1 MILIN
6 IKAKNIYKIFNENQR
21 NEKVAVNNFTYSFCE
36 NGFYVIEGDSG
47 SGKSTLLNI
56 LSCLDSPSAGQLYYG
71 KTLINKL
78 NKEKRLKLIKEN
90 VGFVFQK
97 YYLND
102 SLTIF
107 ENVLV
112 SLLIRNFSL
121 KKANKVCEDTILSLG
136 IKKNMFKKKPSEC
149 SGGEKQR
156 VAIARTLVY
165 SPSIIFLDEPTGALD
180 RENSLILL
188 EIIKKISKNRIVI
201 CVSHDKELVES
212 FADKI
217 LFIKDGCFI
226 KEKTINKLDTIKNN
240 SSKFGNDRKAKRF
253 LIKNYFKIRKKEF
266 AHSFFC
272 ISIAFCFLI
281 LCSSFYLDKNERI
294 ISQTSYQFDYPTLT
308 LTKEEKRDIEG
319 TNLKLSKTTR
329 PSLIETNDFI
339 KLKKDKYY
347 FDYNFDYLFLN
358 HKLSFGEKEFLDV
371 SFSPVFSFSSP
382 FINEKLLIKGELSSF
397 KFENILINDVFY
409 SFLKKQMDFE
419 PLNSILEYSNLINFS
434 FYDVN
439 QEVIDNISFNF
450 KFKIIGVVKE
460 FSFLNSKKIYYS
472 HSLFTQELSNY
483 LLNNISSNKNE
494 DVSIL
499 DYYSFLSDLDY
510 ISMYSYRLFL
520 KNIADLDSLKSD
532 IKEFNENNLKINSL
546 CYEKEVA
553 FINILDASTYGL
565 LIFLIIAFSGVILYI
580 ALSSLLF
587 YFKEKKNIAINMSLG
602 FSFNSTLDVLC
613 FTNIVLIFSS
623 ISFSFLL
630 SAFFK
635 KIINK
640 IIFNFVHI
648 NNFLSIPFFRF
659 KNIPFIYP
667 FFIFSFGFL
676 LTYLSTKVPLMFTK
690 KISIK
695 EELNNGD

>member
-6 IKAKNIYKIFNENQR
+6 VVAKNIYKIFNENQR

-56 LSCLDSPSAGQLYYG
+56 LSCLDTPSAGQLYYG

-112 SLLIRNFSL
+112 SLLMRNFSL
-121 KKANKVCEDTILSLG
+121 KKAKKVCEETLLSLG
-136 IKKNMFKKKPSEC
+136 IKKSMFKKKPIEC

-188 EIIKKISKNRIVI
+188 EIIKKISKYRIVI
-201 CVSHDKELVES
+201 CVSHDKELIES
-212 FADKI
+212 FADKVLI
-217 LFIKDGCFI
+217 IKDGCLI
-226 KEKTINKLDTIKNN
+226 KEKTINKLDITNVN
-240 SSKFGNDRKAKRF
+240 TPKFGNDKKAKRF
-253 LIKNYFKIRKKEF
+253 FIKNYFKIRKKEF
-266 AHSFFC
+266 SHSFFC
-272 ISIAFCFLI
+272 ISFAFCFLI

-294 ISQTSYQFDYPTLT
+294 ISQTSNQFDYPTLT
-308 LTKEEKRDIEG
+308 LTKEEKREIEG

-339 KLKKDKYY
+339 KFKEDKYY

-358 HKLSFGEKEFLDV
+358 HKLSCGEKEFLDV
-371 SFSPVFSFSSP
+371 SFSPVFSFSTP
-382 FINEKLLIKGELSSF
+382 FINEQLLIKGRLPSN
-397 KFENILINDVFY
+397 KFENIIINDVFY
-409 SFLKKQMDFE
+409 TFLKKQMNLE
-419 PLNSILEYSNLINFS
+419 PLNSVFEFSNLLKFS
-434 FYDVN
+434 LNVN
-439 QEVIDNISFNF
+439 NEEIIDNVSFKF

-472 HSLFTQELSNY
+472 HSLFTKELSNY
-483 LLNNISSNKNE
+483 LLNNMSSRKNE
-494 DVSIL
+494 DISIL

-520 KNIADLDSLKSD
+520 KDISSLNKLKLD
-532 IKEFNENNLKINSL
+532 IKETNNENLKINSL
-546 CYEKEVA
+546 CYEKEAA

-565 LIFLIIAFSGVILYI
+565 LIFLIIAFSGVVLYI

-602 FSFNSTLDVLC
+602 FSFSSTLDVLC
-613 FTNIVLIFSS
+613 FTNVVLIFSS
-623 ISFSFLL
+623 ITFGFVLSTFLKT
-630 SAFFK
+630 F
-635 KIINK
+635 INK
-640 IIFNFVHI
+640 IIYNFVHI
-648 NNFLSIPFFRF
+648 NNFLSIPFFYF

-667 FFIFSFGFL
+667 LFIFSFGFL
-676 LTYLSTKVPLMFTK
+676 LTYLSTKAPLMLTK